1 MTSEGLHRR
10 AGYYMGVDSTG
21 RDLFVRILYG
31 ARTSLVIAFA
41 ATGIAL
47 VIGTVLGVISGFF
60 RGKTDTFIS
69 RLTDVVLS
77 LPILLLAL
85 GLASACGASARA
97 AASAA

>member
-1 MTSEGLHRR
+1 M
-10 AGYYMGVDSTG
+10 
-21 RDLFVRILYG
+21 RILYG
-31 ARTSLVIAFA
+31 ARTSLIIAFA

-47 VIGTVLGVISGFF
+47 IIGTVLGVISGFF

-85 GLASACGASARA
+85 GLASACGATR
-97 AASAA
+97 